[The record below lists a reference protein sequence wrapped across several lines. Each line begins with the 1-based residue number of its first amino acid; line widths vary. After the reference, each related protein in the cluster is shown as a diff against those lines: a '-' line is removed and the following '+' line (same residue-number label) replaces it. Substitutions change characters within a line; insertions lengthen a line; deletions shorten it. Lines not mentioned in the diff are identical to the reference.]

1 MAVVVVAAVSA
12 AAGWVVGVMVR
23 WRPGRRSPWKVLLSF
38 RPCGVGR
45 DGFLTADLSMESY
58 VDGSVYRSLRS
69 DRRLRDGSRALM

>member
-1 MAVVVVAAVSA
+1 MVVVVIAAV
-12 AAGWVVGVMVR
+12 AGWAVGVMVR
-23 WRPGRRSPWKVLLSF
+23 WRPGRRLSF
-38 RPCGVGR
+38 WPCGVGR